1 MVFKVYATEDFRNDV
16 NEVCMYMETNFKSI
30 YASNKIKLRIKHI
43 FLLLENTPM
52 MFSVIE
58 KYDRVKRRYRRAIIN
73 NYIMLYTIGDVS
85 EKTGLPAPTLRYYD
99 KEGLLPLVNRGNGG
113 IRKF

>member
-1 MVFKVYATEDFRNDV
+1 MAFKVYATEDFRNDV
-16 NEVCMYMETNFKSI
+16 NEVCIYIETNFKSI

-52 MFSVIE
+52 MFSIIE

-73 NYIMLYTIGDVS
+73 NYVMLYTIDNDIVYIS
-85 EKTGLPAPTLRYYD
+85 HLYYNGRNYLN
-99 KEGLLPLVNRGNGG
+99 ELL
-113 IRKF
+113 

>member
-30 YASNKIKLRIKHI
+30 YASNNIKLRIKHI

-73 NYIMLYTIGDVS
+73 NYIMLYTIDNDIVYIS
-85 EKTGLPAPTLRYYD
+85 HLYYNGRNYLN
-99 KEGLLPLVNRGNGG
+99 ELL
-113 IRKF
+113 

>member
-30 YASNKIKLRIKHI
+30 YASNNIKLRIKNI

-73 NYIMLYTIGDVS
+73 NYIMLYTIDNDIVYIS
-85 EKTGLPAPTLRYYD
+85 HLYYNGRNYLN
-99 KEGLLPLVNRGNGG
+99 ELL
-113 IRKF
+113 